1 LTPTQAENK
10 NVWQNVFTA
19 ETDDMDHNQG
29 ATAGDYAQSAASD
42 NRRSVE
48 RLESR
53 VAVLEREQM
62 RLAKIV
68 EQMARK
74 VGR

>member
-1 LTPTQAENK
+1 
-10 NVWQNVFTA
+10 
-19 ETDDMDHNQG
+19 MDHFQG
-29 ATAGDYAQSAASD
+29 ATAGDYAKSDVSD
-42 NRRSVE
+42 NRSE
-48 RLESR
+48 TEKLKSR
-53 VAVLEREQM
+53 VAVLEREQT